1 MSDTDLKPPSRGER
15 TRKELMDL
23 AEIAILDKGYAAT
36 SIDELIAQAGIT
48 KSGFFYHF
56 EDKQELAKE
65 LLRRDNATIEAG
77 LRQMFEEAEAKH
89 PDPLDALLEG
99 MAQYAQAAAASP
111 TSRPG
116 CLAAAFSYQHALF
129 DDEMQQLVLYGVD
142 FKHRIIR
149 ERLERAAERYPPRE
163 KVDLDALADMAIA
176 IIQGAM
182 IMDRVRDPPPVM
194 QAQMDLYRTYLSAIF
209 RKLDR

>member
-1 MSDTDLKPPSRGER
+1 MTDADIKPRRGEQ
-15 TRKELMDL
+15 TRKEILDL
-23 AEIAILDKGYAAT
+23 AEIAILEKGYAAT
-36 SIDELIAQAGIT
+36 SIDELIVQTGIT

-56 EDKQELAKE
+56 EDKLELAKA

-77 LRQMFEEAEAKH
+77 LQRMFKEAEAKH

-99 MAQYAQAAAASP
+99 MTQYAHAAAASP

-129 DDEMQQLVLYGVD
+129 DDEMRQLVLYGLD
-142 FKHRIIR
+142 FKRRIIR
-149 ERLERAAERYPPRE
+149 ERLERAAAKYPPRE
-163 KVDLDALADMAIA
+163 RVDLDALADMAIA

-194 QAQMDLYRTYLSAIF
+194 QAQMDLYRTYLRALF
-209 RKLDR
+209 QRP

>member
-1 MSDTDLKPPSRGER
+1 MTDTDLKPRRGEQ

-23 AEIAILDKGYAAT
+23 AEIAILEKGYAAT

-56 EDKQELAKE
+56 GDKLELAKE

-77 LRQMFEEAEAKH
+77 LQQMFEAAEAAH
-89 PDPLDALLEG
+89 PDPLDALLET
-99 MAQYAQAAAASP
+99 MTQYAQAASASP

-129 DDEMQQLVLYGVD
+129 DEEMQQLVLYGLD
-142 FKHRIIR
+142 FKRRMIR
-149 ERLERAAERYPPRE
+149 ERLERAAAKYPPRE
-163 KVDLDALADMAIA
+163 RVDLDALADMAIA
-176 IIQGAM
+176 IVQGAM

-194 QAQMDLYRTYLSAIF
+194 QAQMDLYRTYLRAIF
-209 RKLDR
+209 APRAA